1 MDRIGYEEERK
12 VRYFQID
19 SNSCMTPAALLS
31 SLQELAITHSDTLGY
46 TVDYML
52 EHHWFWSVVN
62 WHLKLYRMPKYGEK
76 ILLQTWSDKFARFQA
91 NRSFFIFDEAGNKLL
106 DGVSRWVF
114 MDLGKRKPTNVPAGM
129 VEKYHTGQESAIERE
144 KFLMPKELAGELFCT
159 RDIIVTRRDTDT
171 NGHANNVKYLEW
183 VMDDIPDE
191 IYVDMELKDI
201 RIVYRKECLRGDTVT
216 VKTFLKDTEEGKE
229 VQSFL
234 YEGDTMVA
242 QVITA
247 WA

>member
-31 SLQELAITHSDTLGY
+31 SLQEMAITHSDTLGY
-46 TVDYML
+46 TIDYTM

-76 ILLQTWSDKFARFQA
+76 IILQTWNDKFARFQA

-114 MDLGKRKPTNVPAGM
+114 MDLEKRKPTNVPAGM
-129 VEKYHTGQESAIERE
+129 AEKYHAGQEPAIEGE
-144 KFLMPKELAGELFCT
+144 KFLMPKEPAGELICT

-191 IYVDMELKDI
+191 IYVDMALKDI

-229 VQSFL
+229 VESFL
-234 YEGDTMVA
+234 YEGNTVVS
-242 QVITA
+242 QVITL

>member
-31 SLQELAITHSDTLGY
+31 SLQEMAITHSDTLGY
-46 TVDYML
+46 TIDYML
-52 EHHWFWSVVN
+52 EHQWFWSVLN

-76 ILLQTWSDKFARFQA
+76 IILQTWSDKFARIQA
-91 NRSFFIFDEAGNKLL
+91 NRSFFVFDAEGNKLM
-106 DGVSRWVF
+106 DGISRWAF
-114 MDLGKRKPTNVPAGM
+114 MDLEKRRPTNVPAEM
-129 VEKYHTGQESAIERE
+129 VERYHTGQPSAIEGE
-144 KFLMPKELAGELFCT
+144 KFLMPKEPSGELICA
-159 RDIIVTRRDTDT
+159 RDIVVTRRDTDT

-191 IYVDMELKDI
+191 IYVEMALKDI

-216 VKTFLKDTEEGKE
+216 VKTFLKDPEEGKE
-229 VQSFL
+229 VESFL
-234 YEGDTMVA
+234 YEGNTVVA